1 MVDSDKKL
9 IGVQIDF
16 IPNILKTAGGEE
28 TAKEMLLKR
37 FTEKLDDMIERYLGL
52 PIIMVHM
59 GKYND
64 ILSEARSLFI
74 EGKFYSCIAMCGVT
88 SEKIAKELF
97 RDCLQYKID
106 NKIYSLSDDQS
117 KTLSRVD
124 METTRRLLIKFKIV
138 DDSIGKSFKELEEL
152 RNNYVHGSGGNPYD
166 DAVKAIQYLHSI
178 IEGTISVFKKY
189 EKQNGILVPKKQTNE
204 SSVKLP

>member
-1 MVDSDKKL
+1 MVDSDRKL

-28 TAKEMLLKR
+28 IAKDSLLKR
-37 FTEKLDDMIERYLGL
+37 FPEKLDDMIERYRGL

-64 ILSEARSLFI
+64 ILFEARSLFI

-138 DDSIGKSFKELEEL
+138 DESIGKSLKELEEL
-152 RNNYVHGSGGNPYD
+152 RNNYVHGSGGNLYN
-166 DAVKAIQYLHSI
+166 DAAKAIQYLHSI

-189 EKQNGILVPKKQTNE
+189 EIQNGILVPKKQTNE
-204 SSVKLP
+204 S